1 MIRYAITSGQGASLK
16 EFRRLARK
24 GAATGISYIQ
34 LREKFL
40 AADALTE
47 IARAMAEE
55 LRQHGGHTKLLV
67 NSRADVALV
76 AGADGVH
83 LTSRSGE
90 LTPTQVRRLFAAAG
104 GPLPILSIACH
115 TLAEVN
121 RAVADAT
128 SLILFGPVFE
138 KRIGGEVVVPGVGLD
153 ALRTAC
159 DSAGAV
165 PVLALGGVTA
175 ENAAACLAAG
185 ASGIAGIRLFAD
197 RQE

>member
-1 MIRYAITSGQGASLK
+1 MIRYAITSGQGASLQ
-16 EFRRLARK
+16 EFRKLARN
-24 GAATGISYIQ
+24 GAASGISYIQ

-40 AADALTE
+40 AAGALTE
-47 IARAMAEE
+47 IARAIAEE

-67 NSRADVALV
+67 NSRADVALA

-90 LTPTQVRRLFAAAG
+90 LTPAQVRRLFAAAG
-104 GPLPILSIACH
+104 GNDPLVSIACH

-121 RAVADAT
+121 RAASGAAN
-128 SLILFGPVFE
+128 LILFGPVFE
-138 KRIGGEVVVPGVGLD
+138 KRIGGEVAVPGVGLD

-185 ASGIAGIRLFAD
+185 ASGIAGIRLFTNC
-197 RQE
+197 QE